1 MTLRSPILVALVT
14 VVLVLPLVAGARH
27 LTGAREQLRSVQTS
41 LSRTVADVNRVLALR
56 GREQRVAE
64 QKRPD
69 QDVIARV
76 NAALAGAEIPTSR
89 FSGLRPHSDSP
100 LPGADRDLAYRRQ
113 TVNVRLRQLTIA
125 ELGAFLETWTDTQD
139 LWTATTLELSHVR
152 NTADPARFDISI
164 LLSATYV
171 ADR

>member
-1 MTLRSPILVALVT
+1 MTLRSPILVALVMA
-14 VVLVLPLVAGARH
+14 VLVLPVVASGRH
-27 LTGAREQLRSVQTS
+27 LAGVREQLRSMQTS
-41 LSRTVADVNRVLALR
+41 LDRTVTDVNRVVALR
-56 GREQRVAE
+56 GREQRIAQ

-100 LPGADRDLAYRRQ
+100 LPGAERGLAYRRQ
-113 TVNVRLRQLTIA
+113 TVNVRLRQLTIP
-125 ELGAFLETWTDTQD
+125 ELGAFLETWTETQD
-139 LWTATTLELSHVR
+139 IWTATTIELSHVR